1 MLLISA
7 TAMIFAFSSR
17 PDPSQCETIYY
28 AGIYKVE
35 RYGGKVY
42 NPKTDEI
49 VPKGGGDKDEVRRI
63 ACSVGNAPDV
73 ELQYTK
79 GKVSNVSISPA
90 IGGDDGPVYLPS
102 TDLCQVKV
110 YDRTQMQCVEHT
122 EITFADFKVV
132 EVNADCSVKTMWRTS
147 LESGAAC
154 SPEASPEKLKERLA
168 ELREDIQDGD
178 LPNLK
183 KLAKS
188 LALAKKIVLNI
199 LESAEKC
206 ETQTTTQRYT
216 RAADSPKETCPA

>member
-7 TAMIFAFSSR
+7 TAMIFAFSSS

-28 AGIYKVE
+28 AGIYDVV

-42 NPKTDEI
+42 KPETDEI
-49 VPKGGGDKDEVRRI
+49 VPKGVRDKDEVRRI
-63 ACSVGNAPDV
+63 ACSVGNAPAI

-79 GKVSNVSISPA
+79 EGVNDEKISPK
-90 IGGDDGPVYLPS
+90 DDVETPVYRPS

-168 ELREDIQDGD
+168 ALRDDLKDGD
-178 LPNLK
+178 TPNLK

-188 LALAKKIVLNI
+188 LALAKAIILEI